1 MDEKQWLAEEFE
13 ANRGHL
19 RAVAF
24 RMLGSRAEAEDAV
37 QEAWLRLTR
46 SDGGSVDNL
55 GGWLTTVVA
64 RICLDMLRSRK
75 TRREEPL
82 DLPAH
87 GAIVDI
93 VSNPEREAAF
103 ADSVGIALLVVLQ
116 TLSPAERVA
125 FVLHDMFDLPF
136 EEIAAVIGRS
146 AAAARQLASR
156 ARRRVQGQPETPDV
170 DLARKRSIAE
180 AFLIASRNGDLEG
193 LIAVLAPDAVFLPDA
208 AATRLGNVIPLRGA
222 NAVAESFK
230 GRATSAKVAL
240 VDGEIGLVVFMGGQ
254 LRVVLALSFNGDRIS
269 TVDAIADPD
278 HLSDIDYSI
287 LEG

>member
-1 MDEKQWLAEEFE
+1 MGEKRWLADEFE

-24 RMLGSRAEAEDAV
+24 RMLGSRSEAEDAV

-46 SDGGSVDNL
+46 SDRNDVDNL
-55 GGWLTTVVA
+55 SGWLTTVVA

-93 VSNPEREAAF
+93 ASNPEREVAF
-103 ADSVGIALLVVLQ
+103 ADSVGLALLVVLQ

-136 EEIAAVIGRS
+136 EEIATVIGRS

-180 AFLIASRNGDLEG
+180 AFLIASRNGDIEG
-193 LIAVLAPDAVFLPDA
+193 LIAVLAPDAVFRPDA
-208 AATRLGNVIPLRGA
+208 AATRLGNVVPLRGA
-222 NAVAESFK
+222 AAVAESFK
-230 GRATSAKVAL
+230 GRATSARVAL
-240 VDGEIGLVVFMGGQ
+240 VDDEVGLVVFIEGQ
-254 LRVVLALSFNGDRIS
+254 LRVVLTLSFEGDRIS

-278 HLSDIDYSI
+278 HLRDMAWSI
-287 LEG
+287 FEG

>member
-1 MDEKQWLAEEFE
+1 MGEKRWLADEFE

-24 RMLGSRAEAEDAV
+24 RMLGSRSEAEDAV

-46 SDGGSVDNL
+46 SDRNDVDNL
-55 GGWLTTVVA
+55 SGWLTTVVA

-93 VSNPEREAAF
+93 ASNPEREAAF
-103 ADSVGIALLVVLQ
+103 ADSVGLALLVVLQ

-136 EEIAAVIGRS
+136 EEIATVIGRS

-180 AFLIASRNGDLEG
+180 AFLIASRNGDIEG
-193 LIAVLAPDAVFLPDA
+193 LIAVLAPDAVFRPDA
-208 AATRLGNVIPLRGA
+208 AATRLGNVVPLRGA
-222 NAVAESFK
+222 AAVAESFK
-230 GRATSAKVAL
+230 GRATSARVAL
-240 VDGEIGLVVFMGGQ
+240 VDDEVGLVVFIEGQ
-254 LRVVLALSFNGDRIS
+254 LRVVLTLSFEGDRIS

-278 HLSDIDYSI
+278 HLREMVWSI
-287 LEG
+287 FEG

>member
-1 MDEKQWLAEEFE
+1 MDEKRWLADEFE

-24 RMLGSRAEAEDAV
+24 RMLGSRSEAEDAV

-46 SDGGSVDNL
+46 SDRNDVDNL
-55 GGWLTTVVA
+55 SGWLTTVVA

-93 VSNPEREAAF
+93 ASNPEREAAF
-103 ADSVGIALLVVLQ
+103 ADSVGLALLVVLQ

-136 EEIAAVIGRS
+136 EEIATVIGRS

-180 AFLIASRNGDLEG
+180 AFLIASRNGDIEG
-193 LIAVLAPDAVFLPDA
+193 LIAVLAPDAVFRPDA
-208 AATRLGNVIPLRGA
+208 AATRLGNVVPLRGA
-222 NAVAESFK
+222 AAVAESFK
-230 GRATSAKVAL
+230 GRATSARVAL
-240 VDGEIGLVVFMGGQ
+240 VDDEVGLVVFIEGQ
-254 LRVVLALSFNGDRIS
+254 LRVVLTLSFEGDRIS

-278 HLSDIDYSI
+278 HLRDMAWSI
-287 LEG
+287 FEG

>member
-1 MDEKQWLAEEFE
+1 MDEKRWLANEFE

-24 RMLGSRAEAEDAV
+24 RMLGSRSEAEDAV

-46 SDGGSVDNL
+46 SDRNDVDNL
-55 GGWLTTVVA
+55 SGWLTTVVA

-93 VSNPEREAAF
+93 ASNPEREAAF
-103 ADSVGIALLVVLQ
+103 ADSVGVALLVVLQ

-136 EEIAAVIGRS
+136 EEIATVIGRS

-180 AFLIASRNGDLEG
+180 AFLIASRNGDIEG
-193 LIAVLAPDAVFLPDA
+193 LIAVLAPDAVFRPDA
-208 AATRLGNVIPLRGA
+208 AATRLGNVVPLRGA
-222 NAVAESFK
+222 AAVAESFK
-230 GRATSAKVAL
+230 GRATSARVAL
-240 VDGEIGLVVFMGGQ
+240 VDDEVGLVVFIEGQ
-254 LRVVLALSFNGDRIS
+254 LRVVLTLSFEGDRIS

-278 HLSDIDYSI
+278 HLRDMAWSI
-287 LEG
+287 FEG

>member
-1 MDEKQWLAEEFE
+1 MDEKRWLADEFE

-24 RMLGSRAEAEDAV
+24 RMLGSRSEAEDAV

-46 SDGGSVDNL
+46 SDRNDVDNL
-55 GGWLTTVVA
+55 SGWLTTVVA

-93 VSNPEREAAF
+93 ASNPEREAAF
-103 ADSVGIALLVVLQ
+103 ADSVGLALLVVLQ

-136 EEIAAVIGRS
+136 EEIATVIGRS

-170 DLARKRSIAE
+170 DLARKRGIAE
-180 AFLIASRNGDLEG
+180 AFLTASRNGDIEG
-193 LIAVLAPDAVFLPDA
+193 LIAVLAPDAVFRPDA
-208 AATRLGNVIPLRGA
+208 AATRLGNVVPLRGA
-222 NAVAESFK
+222 AAVAESFK
-230 GRATSAKVAL
+230 GRATSARVAL
-240 VDGEIGLVVFMGGQ
+240 VDDEVGLVVFIEGQ
-254 LRVVLALSFNGDRIS
+254 LRVVLTLSFEGDRIS

-278 HLSDIDYSI
+278 HLRDMAWSI
-287 LEG
+287 FEG

>member
-1 MDEKQWLAEEFE
+1 MDEKRWLADEFE

-24 RMLGSRAEAEDAV
+24 RMLGSRSEAEDAV

-46 SDGGSVDNL
+46 SDRNDVDNL
-55 GGWLTTVVA
+55 SGWLTTVVA

-93 VSNPEREAAF
+93 ASDPEREAAF
-103 ADSVGIALLVVLQ
+103 ADSVGVALLVVLQ

-136 EEIAAVIGRS
+136 EEIATVIGRS

-180 AFLIASRNGDLEG
+180 AFLIASRNGDIEG
-193 LIAVLAPDAVFLPDA
+193 LIAVLAPDAVFRPDA
-208 AATRLGNVIPLRGA
+208 AATRLGNVVPLRGA
-222 NAVAESFK
+222 AAVAESFK
-230 GRATSAKVAL
+230 GRATSARVAL
-240 VDGEIGLVVFMGGQ
+240 VDDEVGLVVFIEGQ
-254 LRVVLALSFNGDRIS
+254 LRVVLTLSFEGDRIS

-278 HLSDIDYSI
+278 HLRDMAWSI
-287 LEG
+287 FEG

>member
-1 MDEKQWLAEEFE
+1 MDEKRWLADEFE

-24 RMLGSRAEAEDAV
+24 RMLGSRSEAEDAV

-46 SDGGSVDNL
+46 SDRNDVDNL
-55 GGWLTTVVA
+55 SGWLTTVVA

-93 VSNPEREAAF
+93 ASNPEREAAF
-103 ADSVGIALLVVLQ
+103 ADSVGVALLVVLQ

-136 EEIAAVIGRS
+136 EEIATVIGRS

-180 AFLIASRNGDLEG
+180 AFLIASRNGDIEG
-193 LIAVLAPDAVFLPDA
+193 LIAVLAPDAVFRPDA
-208 AATRLGNVIPLRGA
+208 AATRLGNVVPLRGA
-222 NAVAESFK
+222 AAVAESFK
-230 GRATSAKVAL
+230 GRATSARVAL
-240 VDGEIGLVVFMGGQ
+240 VDDEVGLVVFIEGQ
-254 LRVVLALSFNGDRIS
+254 LRVVLTLSFEGDRIS

-278 HLSDIDYSI
+278 HLRDMAWSI
-287 LEG
+287 FEG

>member
-1 MDEKQWLAEEFE
+1 MDEKRWLAEEFE
-13 ANRGHL
+13 ASRGHL

-46 SDGGSVDNL
+46 SDRDSVDNL

-75 TRREEPL
+75 TRHEEPL

-93 VSNPEREAAF
+93 ASNPEREAAF
-103 ADSVGIALLVVLQ
+103 ADSVGVALLVVLQ

-146 AAAARQLASR
+146 AAATRQLASR

-170 DLARKRSIAE
+170 DLTRKRSIAE
-180 AFLIASRNGDLEG
+180 AFLLASRNGDLAG
-193 LIAVLAPDAVFLPDA
+193 LIAVLTPDAVFRPDA
-208 AATRLGNVIPLRGA
+208 AAIQLGDVTPLRGA
-222 NAVAESFK
+222 QAVAENFK
-230 GRATSAKVAL
+230 GRATSAKAAL
-240 VDGEIGLVVFMGGQ
+240 VDGEIGLVVFIHGQ
-254 LRVVLALSFNGDRIS
+254 LRVVLALGFEGDRIS

-278 HLSDIDYSI
+278 HLRDIGYSI
-287 LEG
+287 FEG

>member
-1 MDEKQWLAEEFE
+1 MGEKRWLADEFE

-24 RMLGSRAEAEDAV
+24 RMLGSRSEAEDAV

-46 SDGGSVDNL
+46 SDRNDVDNL
-55 GGWLTTVVA
+55 SGWLTTVVA

-93 VSNPEREAAF
+93 ASNPEREAAF
-103 ADSVGIALLVVLQ
+103 ADSVGVALLVVLQ

-136 EEIAAVIGRS
+136 EEIATVIGRS

-180 AFLIASRNGDLEG
+180 AFLIASRNGDIEG
-193 LIAVLAPDAVFLPDA
+193 LIAVLAPDAVFRPDA
-208 AATRLGNVIPLRGA
+208 AATRLGNVVPLRGA
-222 NAVAESFK
+222 AAVAESFK
-230 GRATSAKVAL
+230 GRATSARVAL
-240 VDGEIGLVVFMGGQ
+240 VDDEVGLVVFIEGQ
-254 LRVVLALSFNGDRIS
+254 LRVVLTLSFEGDRIS

-278 HLSDIDYSI
+278 HLRDMAWSI
-287 LEG
+287 FEG

>member
-1 MDEKQWLAEEFE
+1 MDEKRWLAEEFE

-24 RMLGSRAEAEDAV
+24 RMLGSRGEAEDAV

-46 SDGGSVDNL
+46 SDRGSVDNL

-75 TRREEPL
+75 TRREVPL
-82 DLPAH
+82 DMPAH

-93 VSNPEREAAF
+93 ASNPEREAAF

-146 AAAARQLASR
+146 AAATRQLASR

-180 AFLIASRNGDLEG
+180 AFLVASRNGDLAG
-193 LIAVLAPDAVFLPDA
+193 LIAVLTPDAVFRPDA
-208 AATRLGNVIPLRGA
+208 AAIQLGDVAPLHGSQ
-222 NAVAESFK
+222 AVAENFK

-240 VDGEIGLVVFMGGQ
+240 VDGEIGLVVFIGGQ
-254 LRVVLALSFNGDRIS
+254 LRVVLALSFDGDRIS

-278 HLSDIDYSI
+278 HLRDIGFSI
-287 LEG
+287 FEG

>member
-1 MDEKQWLAEEFE
+1 MDEKQWLADEFE

-46 SDGGSVDNL
+46 SDRGSVDNL
-55 GGWLTTVVA
+55 SGWLTTVVA

>member
-1 MDEKQWLAEEFE
+1 MDEKRWLAEEFE

-24 RMLGSRAEAEDAV
+24 RMLGSRGEAEDAV

-46 SDGGSVDNL
+46 SDRGSVDNL

-75 TRREEPL
+75 TRREVPL
-82 DLPAH
+82 DMPAH

-93 VSNPEREAAF
+93 ASNPEREAAF

-146 AAAARQLASR
+146 AAATRQLASR

-180 AFLIASRNGDLEG
+180 AFLVASRNGDLAG
-193 LIAVLAPDAVFLPDA
+193 LIAVLTPDAIFRPDA
-208 AATRLGNVIPLRGA
+208 AAIQLGDVAPLHGSQ
-222 NAVAESFK
+222 AVAENFK

-240 VDGEIGLVVFMGGQ
+240 VDGEIGLVVFIGGQ
-254 LRVVLALSFNGDRIS
+254 LRVVLALSFDGDRIS

-278 HLSDIDYSI
+278 HLRDIGFSI
-287 LEG
+287 FEG

>member
-1 MDEKQWLAEEFE
+1 MGEKKWLADEFE

-24 RMLGSRAEAEDAV
+24 RMLGSRSEAEDAV

-46 SDGGSVDNL
+46 SDRSDVDNL
-55 GGWLTTVVA
+55 SGWLTTVVA

-93 VSNPEREAAF
+93 ASNPEREAAF
-103 ADSVGIALLVVLQ
+103 ADSVGLALLVVLQ

-136 EEIAAVIGRS
+136 EEIATVIGRS

-180 AFLIASRNGDLEG
+180 AFLIASRNGDIEG
-193 LIAVLAPDAVFLPDA
+193 LIAVLAPDAVFRPDA
-208 AATRLGNVIPLRGA
+208 AATRLGNVVPLRGA
-222 NAVAESFK
+222 AAVAESFK
-230 GRATSAKVAL
+230 GRATSARVAL
-240 VDGEIGLVVFMGGQ
+240 VDDEVGLVVFIEGQ
-254 LRVVLALSFNGDRIS
+254 LRVVLTLSFEGDRIS

-278 HLSDIDYSI
+278 HLRDMAWSI
-287 LEG
+287 FEG

>member
-46 SDGGSVDNL
+46 SDRGSVDNL

>member
-1 MDEKQWLAEEFE
+1 MDEKKWLADEFE

-37 QEAWLRLTR
+37 QEAWLRLTS
-46 SDGGSVDNL
+46 SDRGNVDNL
-55 GGWLTTVVA
+55 SGWLTTVVA

-87 GAIVDI
+87 RTIVD
-93 VSNPEREAAF
+93 VASNPEREAAF

-116 TLSPAERVA
+116 TLTPAERVA

-146 AAAARQLASR
+146 ATAARQLASR
-156 ARRRVQGQPETPDV
+156 ARRRVQGQAETPDV

-193 LIAVLAPDAVFLPDA
+193 LIAVLAPDAVFRPDA
-208 AATRLGNVIPLRGA
+208 AAIRLGDVAPLRGA
-222 NAVAESFK
+222 QAVAENFK

-240 VDGEIGLVVFMGGQ
+240 VDGEIGLVVFIEGQ
-254 LRVVLALSFNGDRIS
+254 LRVVLALSFDGDKIS

-278 HLSDIDYSI
+278 HLRDIGYSI

>member
-1 MDEKQWLAEEFE
+1 MDEKRWLADEFE

-24 RMLGSRAEAEDAV
+24 RMLGSRSEAEDAV

-46 SDGGSVDNL
+46 SDRNDVDNL
-55 GGWLTTVVA
+55 SGWLTTVVA

-93 VSNPEREAAF
+93 ASNPEREAAF
-103 ADSVGIALLVVLQ
+103 ADSVGVALLVVLQ

-136 EEIAAVIGRS
+136 EEIATVIGRS

-170 DLARKRSIAE
+170 DLARKRGIAE
-180 AFLIASRNGDLEG
+180 AFLIASRNGDIEG
-193 LIAVLAPDAVFLPDA
+193 LIAVLAPDAVFRPDA
-208 AATRLGNVIPLRGA
+208 AATRLGNVVPLRGA
-222 NAVAESFK
+222 AAVAESFK
-230 GRATSAKVAL
+230 GRATSARVAL
-240 VDGEIGLVVFMGGQ
+240 VDDEVGLVVFIEGQ
-254 LRVVLALSFNGDRIS
+254 LRVVLTLSFEGDRIS

-278 HLSDIDYSI
+278 HLRDMAWSI
-287 LEG
+287 FEG

>member
-1 MDEKQWLAEEFE
+1 
-13 ANRGHL
+13 
-19 RAVAF
+19 
-24 RMLGSRAEAEDAV
+24 
-37 QEAWLRLTR
+37 
-46 SDGGSVDNL
+46 VDNL

-93 VSNPEREAAF
+93 ASNPEREAAF

-156 ARRRVQGQPETPDV
+156 ARRRVQGQPETPDI

-193 LIAVLAPDAVFLPDA
+193 LLAVLAPDAVFRPDA
-208 AATRLGNVIPLRGA
+208 AATRLGNVVPLRGA
-222 NAVAESFK
+222 GAIAESFK

-240 VDGEIGLVVFMGGQ
+240 VDGEIVFIEGQ
-254 LRVVLALSFNGDRIS
+254 LRVVLALSFDGDRIS
-269 TVDAIADPD
+269 AVDAIADQD
-278 HLSDIDYSI
+278 HLRDIGYSI

>member
-1 MDEKQWLAEEFE
+1 MNEKNWLADEFE

-37 QEAWLRLTR
+37 QEAWLRLAR
-46 SDGGSVDNL
+46 SDRGSVDNL
-55 GGWLTTVVA
+55 SGWLTTVVA

-93 VSNPEREAAF
+93 ASNPEREAAF

-146 AAAARQLASR
+146 AAATRQLASR
-156 ARRRVQGQPETPDV
+156 ARRRVQGQPETSDV
-170 DLARKRSIAE
+170 DLTRKRSIAE
-180 AFLIASRNGDLEG
+180 AFLAASRNGDLAG
-193 LIAVLAPDAVFLPDA
+193 LIAVLTPDAVFRPDA
-208 AATRLGNVIPLRGA
+208 TAIQLGDVTPLHGA
-222 NAVAESFK
+222 QAVAENFK

-240 VDGEIGLVVFMGGQ
+240 VDGEIGLVVFIQGQ
-254 LRVVLALSFNGDRIS
+254 LRVVLALSFDGDRIS

-278 HLSDIDYSI
+278 HLGDIGFSI
-287 LEG
+287 FED

>member
-1 MDEKQWLAEEFE
+1 MDEKNWLADEFE

-19 RAVAF
+19 RAVAY

-46 SDGGSVDNL
+46 SDRASVDNL
-55 GGWLTTVVA
+55 AGWLTTVVA

-75 TRREEPL
+75 TRCEEPL
-82 DLPAH
+82 ELPAH
-87 GAIVDI
+87 GAIIDI
-93 VSNPEREAAF
+93 ASNPEREAAF

-116 TLSPAERVA
+116 TLSPAERVS

-136 EEIAAVIGRS
+136 EEIAVVIGRS

-156 ARRRVQGQPETPDV
+156 ARRRVRRQPETPDV
-170 DLARKRSIAE
+170 DLAHKRSIAE

-193 LIAVLAPDAVFLPDA
+193 LIAVLAPDAVFRPDA
-208 AATRLGNVIPLRGA
+208 AAIRLGNVVPAHGA
-222 NAVAESFK
+222 DAVAESFK
-230 GRATSAKVAL
+230 GRATSARVAL
-240 VDGEIGLVVFMGGQ
+240 VDGEIGLVVFIGGQ
-254 LRVVLALSFNGDRIS
+254 LRVVLALSFDGDMIS
-269 TVDAIADPD
+269 TIDAISDPD
-278 HLSDIDYSI
+278 HLRDIDFSI

>member
-1 MDEKQWLAEEFE
+1 MDEKRWLADEFE

-24 RMLGSRAEAEDAV
+24 RMLGSRSEAEDAV

-46 SDGGSVDNL
+46 SDRSDVDNL
-55 GGWLTTVVA
+55 SGWLTTVVA
-64 RICLDMLRSRK
+64 RICLDMLRSRR

-93 VSNPEREAAF
+93 ASNPEREAAF
-103 ADSVGIALLVVLQ
+103 ADSVGLALLVVLQ

-136 EEIAAVIGRS
+136 EEIATVIGRS

-180 AFLIASRNGDLEG
+180 AFLIASRNGDIEG
-193 LIAVLAPDAVFLPDA
+193 LIAVLAPDAVFRPDA
-208 AATRLGNVIPLRGA
+208 AATRLGNVVPLRGA
-222 NAVAESFK
+222 AAVAESFK
-230 GRATSAKVAL
+230 GRATSARVAL
-240 VDGEIGLVVFMGGQ
+240 VDDEVGLVVFIEGQ
-254 LRVVLALSFNGDRIS
+254 LRLVLTLSFEGDRIS

-278 HLSDIDYSI
+278 HLRDMAWSI
-287 LEG
+287 FEG

>member
-1 MDEKQWLAEEFE
+1 MDEKKWLADEFE

-46 SDGGSVDNL
+46 SDRDSVDNL

-82 DLPAH
+82 DLPSH

-93 VSNPEREAAF
+93 ASNPEREAAF

-136 EEIAAVIGRS
+136 EEIAVVIGKS

-156 ARRRVQGQPETPDV
+156 ARRRVQGQPETPDI
-170 DLARKRSIAE
+170 DLAHKRSIAE

-193 LIAVLAPDAVFLPDA
+193 LIAVLAPNVVFRPDA
-208 AATRLGNVIPLRGA
+208 AATRLGDVVPLRGA
-222 NAVAESFK
+222 NAVAENFK

-240 VDGEIGLVVFMGGQ
+240 VDGEIGLVVFIEGQ
-254 LRVVLALSFNGDRIS
+254 LRVVLALSFDGDRIS

-278 HLSDIDYSI
+278 HLRDIGYSVF
-287 LEG
+287 EG

>member
-46 SDGGSVDNL
+46 SDRGSVDNL

-93 VSNPEREAAF
+93 ASNPEREAAF

-170 DLARKRSIAE
+170 DFARKRSIAE